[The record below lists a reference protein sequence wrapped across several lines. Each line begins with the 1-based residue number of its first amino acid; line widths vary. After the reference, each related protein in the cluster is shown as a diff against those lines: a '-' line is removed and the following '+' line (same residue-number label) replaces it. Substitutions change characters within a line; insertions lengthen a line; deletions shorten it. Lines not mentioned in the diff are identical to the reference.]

1 MASLTFTLSEK
12 LNEEIEKIENLK
24 KEILLFPLPVKTE
37 VRMRWEALIDK
48 IYWSMALIDDPV
60 SKKDIVKI
68 LKTTTQK
75 KKSLTEKR
83 VVELNDVFNFIYYEW
98 LASQSPITTN
108 TLKKIYELGCKDER
122 PGPAISKSDEK
133 ELAKTLAYIQTG
145 SDHPIIKAGII
156 QIQILDTVP
165 FRYANNRMSRLAS
178 YLFLYKH
185 YYDLKQ
191 LLVLEEYYRQ
201 DIVSFNQAIESATKG
216 NNLTLWLEYFA
227 EGVSSQAQKVLNE
240 LKEGISNSTLP
251 VSYFRLNERQ
261 KKIMALV
268 AKPNLVITN
277 KKVQEMFGISQITAS
292 RDLSKLSSI
301 GLLAAHG
308 KGRGVYYTRI

>member
-37 VRMRWEALIDK
+37 IRMRWEALVDK

-68 LKTTTQK
+68 LKTTRTK
-75 KKSLTEKR
+75 KKTPTEKR

-98 LASQSPITTN
+98 LASQSPITIN

-216 NNLTLWLEYFA
+216 NNLTLWLEYFSQ
-227 EGVSSQAQKVLNE
+227 GVSSQSQKVLNE
-240 LKEGISNSTLP
+240 LKEGISNPTLP

-292 RDLSKLSSI
+292 RDLSKLSNI
-301 GLLAAHG
+301 GLLVAHG

>member
-1 MASLTFTLSEK
+1 MAGIT
-12 LNEEIEKIENLK
+12 I
-24 KEILLFPLPVKTE
+24 P
-37 VRMRWEALIDK
+37 
-48 IYWSMALIDDPV
+48 
-60 SKKDIVKI
+60 
-68 LKTTTQK
+68 
-75 KKSLTEKR
+75 
-83 VVELNDVFNFIYYEW
+83 YYHKH
-98 LASQSPITTN
+98 
-108 TLKKIYELGCKDER
+108 LKKIYELGCKDER
-122 PGPAISKSDEK
+122 SGAAISKSDEK

-165 FRYANNRMSRLAS
+165 FRYANSRMSRLAS

-227 EGVSSQAQKVLNE
+227 QGVSFQAQKVLNE
-240 LKEGISNSTLP
+240 LKEGVSTPTLP

-268 AKPNLVITN
+268 TKPNLVITN
-277 KKVQEMFGISQITAS
+277 KKVQEMFGVSQITAS
-292 RDLSKLSSI
+292 RDLSKLSNI
-301 GLLAAHG
+301 GLLVAHG

>member
-1 MASLTFTLSEK
+1 MANLTFTLSNK
-12 LNEEIEKIENLK
+12 LIGELEMIENLRK
-24 KEILLFPLPVKTE
+24 KILLFPLS
-37 VRMRWEALIDK
+37 VRSEIRTRWEALIDK
-48 IYWSMALIDDPV
+48 TYWSMALIDDLV
-60 SKKDIVKI
+60 FKKDIARI
-68 LKTTTQK
+68 LKTTSTK
-75 KKSLTEKR
+75 KRNITEKR
-83 VVELNDVFNFIYYEW
+83 VAELNDVFNFIYYEW
-98 LASQSPITTN
+98 LASSSPITVN

-156 QIQILDTVP
+156 QIQILDTMP
-165 FRYANNRMSRLAS
+165 FRYANSRMSRLAS

-185 YYDLKQ
+185 YYDLRQ
-191 LLVLEEYYRQ
+191 LLILEEYYRQ

-227 EGVSSQAQKVLNE
+227 HGVSSQAQKILNE
-240 LKEGISNSTLP
+240 LKEGLSTPTLP

-268 AKPNLVITN
+268 QKPNLVITN
-277 KKVQEMFGISQITAS
+277 KKAQEMFGVSQITAS
-292 RDLSKLSSI
+292 RDLAKMASLS
-301 GLLAAHG
+301 LLLAHG

>member
-37 VRMRWEALIDK
+37 IRMRWEALVDK

-60 SKKDIVKI
+60 SKKEIIKI

-98 LASQSPITTN
+98 LASQSPITIN

-227 EGVSSQAQKVLNE
+227 QGVLSQAQKVLNE
-240 LKEGISNSTLP
+240 LKEGISNPTLP